1 MLLTFFFLGIITE
14 LLVAKVAVKSSWK
27 IREVALLLLESVCLI
42 RPRLGLLN
50 LFLET

>member
-1 MLLTFFFLGIITE
+1 MLLTFFVLGIITE

-27 IREVALLLLESVCLI
+27 IREVALLLESVCLI